1 MMGQLAADQNALFY
15 DFNIEQRIPDN
26 HLLRKI
32 DQFLDFDQIRSHLH
46 SFYSH
51 TGRPSIDPELM
62 IRMLLVGYC
71 YGIRSERRLCEEIDF
86 NLAYRWFCR
95 LGLEDAIPDHSTFS
109 KNRHGRY
116 RDSDIFRFVFE
127 TVVQRCIEE
136 HLVKAEGFA
145 IDGSLLQADVSR
157 QNAVSRNK
165 VIDWGPAATQSH
177 AVKEY
182 LDSLDNVHAPT
193 TRASTSLT
201 DPEARWTASRGKAQF
216 AYSTNYMLDVQFGVI
231 VDVEASPGNRR
242 DEVACTQLMLDRIES
257 NYDIKPKRLMGDTA
271 YGTGAMLD
279 WLIEEKKI
287 EPHVSVWDKST
298 RSDDTFS
305 ASDFIWNNEED
316 YYQCPAGKRLQRFRR
331 AFKKPRSGIT
341 KDNTIIYSASKN
353 DCDHCDYKQR
363 CCANTERRRIKRS
376 IYEASRDIA
385 RAINQTDRFKQQS
398 SVERKKVE
406 MAFAH
411 MKRNLNFHRL
421 RLRGIKSANDECILV
436 ATVQNLRKL
445 AKYRGQSPPKQR
457 ITTPGI

>member
-15 DFNIEQRIPDN
+15 DFNLEQRIPDN

-51 TGRPSIDPELM
+51 TGRPSVDPELM
-62 IRMLLVGYC
+62 IRMLLIGYC

-95 LGLEDAIPDHSTFS
+95 LGLEDEIPNHSTFS

-127 TVVQRCIEE
+127 TVVQRCIDE
-136 HLVKAEGFA
+136 HLVKGEGFA
-145 IDGSLLQADVSR
+145 VDGSLIEADVSR
-157 QNAVSRNK
+157 KNTVSRNTL
-165 VIDWGPAATQSH
+165 IDWGPAKQQSRP
-177 AVKEY
+177 VKEY
-182 LDSLDNVHAPT
+182 LESLDNALTKT

-201 DPEARWTASRGKAQF
+201 DPEARWISFRGKAQF
-216 AYSTNYMLDVQFGVI
+216 AYSSNYMLDIQSGVI
-231 VDVEASPGNRR
+231 VDVEASPGNRT
-242 DEVACTQLMLDRIES
+242 DEVACTQSMLDRIEDT
-257 NYDIKPKRLMGDTA
+257 YHLKPKRLMGDTA
-271 YGTGAMLD
+271 YGTGEMLE
-279 WLIEEKKI
+279 WLVKEKQI
-287 EPHVSVWDKST
+287 EPHVSVWDKSI
-298 RSDDTFS
+298 RKDGSFS
-305 ASDFIWNNEED
+305 VSDFIWNEEEN
-316 YYQCPAGKRLQRFRR
+316 YYRCPAGKRLQRFRR
-331 AFKKPRSGIT
+331 AFKTPRTGIT
-341 KDNTIIYSASKN
+341 KGTTINYSASKY
-353 DCDHCDYKQR
+353 DCDICEYKHQ
-363 CCANTERRRIKRS
+363 CCPNTDTRRIKRS

-385 RAINQTDRFKQQS
+385 RGINQTDQYKKQS
-398 SVERKKVE
+398 SAERKKVE

-445 AKYRGQSPPKQR
+445 ARYRSQPPPEQR
-457 ITTPGI
+457 ISVPGI

>member
-15 DFNIEQRIPDN
+15 DFNLEQRIPDN

-32 DQFLDFDQIRSHLH
+32 DQFLDFNQIRLHLH

-62 IRMLLVGYC
+62 IRMLLIGYC

-95 LGLEDAIPDHSTFS
+95 LGLEDEIPDHSTFS

-145 IDGSLLQADVSR
+145 VDGSLIHADVSR

-165 VIDWGPAATQSH
+165 VIDWGLANEQSRP
-177 AVKEY
+177 VKEY
-182 LDSLDNVHAPT
+182 LESLDDKCAPT
-193 TRASTSLT
+193 TCASTSLT

-231 VDVEASPGNRR
+231 VDVEASPGNRS
-242 DEVACTQLMLDRIES
+242 DEVACTQTMLDRIES

-271 YGTGAMLD
+271 YGTGEMLE
-279 WLIEEKKI
+279 WLIKEKQI

-298 RSDDTFS
+298 RADGAFS
-305 ASDFIWNNEED
+305 GSDFIWHDEED
-316 YYQCPAGKRLQRFRR
+316 YYQCPAGKRLQRFWR
-331 AFKKPRSGIT
+331 AFKKPRTGIT
-341 KDNTIIYSASKN
+341 KANTIIYSASKY
-353 DCDHCDYKQR
+353 DCDVCEHKHR
-363 CCANTERRRIKRS
+363 CCPNTDKRRIQRS

-385 RAINQTDRFKQQS
+385 RAINRTDQFKKKS
-398 SVERKKVE
+398 SAERKKVE

-411 MKRNLNFHRL
+411 MKRTLNFHRL

-445 AKYRGQSPPKQR
+445 AKYRGQPPPNSR
-457 ITTPGI
+457 IKRA

>member
-279 WLIEEKKI
+279 WLVEEKKI

-385 RAINQTDRFKQQS
+385 RAIIQTDRFKLQS
-398 SVERKKVE
+398 SV
-406 MAFAH
+406 
-411 MKRNLNFHRL
+411 
-421 RLRGIKSANDECILV
+421 
-436 ATVQNLRKL
+436 
-445 AKYRGQSPPKQR
+445 
-457 ITTPGI
+457 